1 MRKIILFTSLIL
13 GLSTFSV
20 FSQGIQFEE
29 NHDLN
34 AALTKA
40 KAEKKLIF
48 IDAYAVWCGP
58 CKVMARDI
66 FPLKEVGDFFNVNFV
81 NMKLDMEAKENVDI
95 AKKYEVKAYPTYLFL
110 NADGELVH
118 KGLGSMPAGKFIEV
132 AKTATDSENNFSALS
147 GKIKK
152 GDRSLAT
159 INKYL
164 AQNPYDKDNG
174 ALVDSYF
181 LSLSEN
187 QIYTK
192 ENWELFNNFVDNIS
206 SPSFQYFIQNR
217 EKIATL
223 VGKDKT
229 DSKIA
234 KIMITAYNQDP
245 ASEEKIK
252 NIDPSLFEEA
262 KAKVN
267 LSKAYSQFRKANDM
281 ESWKNFISMAAKYYN
296 NSKNANELNEIA
308 WMVFKNN
315 SKFSDKE
322 LLKQGLEWANKAIT
336 LQPGNDA
343 FLDTYANLLYAS
355 GKKKEAINA
364 ETNALKIAEKA
375 GNTEAVENYK
385 KVIEEFKNK

>member
-1 MRKIILFTSLIL
+1 
-13 GLSTFSV
+13 
-20 FSQGIQFEE
+20 
-29 NHDLN
+29 
-34 AALTKA
+34 
-40 KAEKKLIF
+40 
-48 IDAYAVWCGP
+48 
-58 CKVMARDI
+58 
-66 FPLKEVGDFFNVNFV
+66 
-81 NMKLDMEAKENVDI
+81 
-95 AKKYEVKAYPTYLFL
+95 
-110 NADGELVH
+110 
-118 KGLGSMPAGKFIEV
+118 
-132 AKTATDSENNFSALS
+132 
-147 GKIKK
+147 
-152 GDRSLAT
+152 
-159 INKYL
+159 
-164 AQNPYDKDNG
+164 
-174 ALVDSYF
+174 
-181 LSLSEN
+181 
-187 QIYTK
+187 
-192 ENWELFNNFVDNIS
+192 
-206 SPSFQYFIQNR
+206 
-217 EKIATL
+217 
-223 VGKDKT
+223 
-229 DSKIA
+229 
-234 KIMITAYNQDP
+234 MITAYNQDP